1 MRNRIRLFDPVSFTI
16 QTIGGVILKLFGKRT
31 APYRYLLPTL
41 VLMIV
46 FLVIPIFMVVRYSF
60 VDKAVVSPSPAFV
73 GLANYAELF
82 ADSSF
87 WNAVSNTI
95 IFVVVSVVAHLVI
108 GMIFAMLL
116 NSKYFSNG
124 TKTIARVI
132 YILPWVFTASVVA
145 ILWKL
150 MLQPSGIIN
159 YLLSALPQITRNT
172 EWLSNKDLA
181 LAVICFIN
189 IWCGYPFYMISI
201 LAGLQ
206 GISGDLY
213 ESAAIDGAT
222 MTKSFFH
229 ITIPQLKPI
238 LISIAMLDFI
248 WTLQSFNVI
257 WMLTG
262 GGPVEST
269 ETLSIYIY
277 KLAFQKVNYSMAGT
291 AATVL
296 LVVCVFIAI
305 FYVRQQKK
313 VRE

>member
-1 MRNRIRLFDPVSFTI
+1 M
-16 QTIGGVILKLFGKRT
+16 KLFGKKT
-31 APYRYLLPTL
+31 APYRYLAPTL
-41 VLMIV
+41 LLMIV
-46 FLVIPIFMVVRYSF
+46 FLVIPICMVIKYSF
-60 VDKAVVSPSPAFV
+60 LDRAVVSPNPQFV
-73 GLANYAELF
+73 GLENYKTLF
-82 ADSSF
+82 ADSAF

-95 IFVVVSVVAHLVI
+95 IFVVVSVVAHLII
-108 GMIFAMLL
+108 GMVFAMLL
-116 NSKYFSNG
+116 NSKYFSTK

-150 MLQPSGIIN
+150 MLQPSGIVN
-159 YLLSALPQITRNT
+159 YLLDFLPQVTRNT
-172 EWLSNKDLA
+172 EWLSNKDIA

-222 MTKSFFH
+222 MTESFLH

-262 GGPVEST
+262 GGPVQST

-277 KLAFQKVNYSMAGT
+277 KLAFQKVDYSMAGT

-296 LVVCVFIAI
+296 LVVCVFIAV

>member
-1 MRNRIRLFDPVSFTI
+1 M
-16 QTIGGVILKLFGKRT
+16 KLTGKKT
-31 APYRYLLPTL
+31 APYRYLAPTII
-41 VLMIV
+41 LMIV
-46 FLVIPIFMVVRYSF
+46 FMVIPICMVIGYSF
-60 VDKAVVSPSPAFV
+60 VDGAVVSQNPEFV
-73 GLANYAELF
+73 GLENYKTIF
-82 ADSSF
+82 ADSEYIG
-87 WNAVSNTI
+87 AISNTI
-95 IFVVVSVVAHLVI
+95 IFVVVSVVAHLVL
-108 GMIFAMLL
+108 GMLFAMLL
-116 NSKYFSNG
+116 NSKYFG
-124 TKTIARVI
+124 TRTKTIASVV

-150 MLQPSGIIN
+150 MLQPSGIVN
-159 YLLSALPQITRNT
+159 YLLSVFPQISQNT
-172 EWLSNKDLA
+172 EWLSNRSIA
-181 LAVICFIN
+181 LGVICFIN

-213 ESAAIDGAT
+213 ESAAIDGSTA
-222 MTKSFFH
+222 TKSFLH

-262 GGPVEST
+262 GGPVNST

-277 KLAFQKVNYSMAGT
+277 KKAFQKVDYSMAAT
-291 AATVL
+291 AATIL
-296 LVVCVFIAI
+296 LVVCIFIAI
-305 FYVRQQKK
+305 FYVKQQKK

>member
-1 MRNRIRLFDPVSFTI
+1 MKVL
-16 QTIGGVILKLFGKRT
+16 GKKT
-31 APYRYLLPTL
+31 APYRYLTPTL
-41 VLMIV
+41 VLMTI
-46 FLVIPIFMVVRYSF
+46 LMVVPICMVIGYSF
-60 VDKAVVSPSPAFV
+60 MDKAVVSKNPSFV
-73 GLANYAELF
+73 GLENYKELLSN
-82 ADSSF
+82 SSY
-87 WNAVSNTI
+87 WNSVSNTI
-95 IFVVVSVVAHLVI
+95 IFVVVSVVAHLVLGI
-108 GMIFAMLL
+108 LFALLL
-116 NSKYFSNG
+116 NSKYFTTR

-150 MLQPSGIIN
+150 MLQPSGIVN
-159 YLLSALPQITRNT
+159 YILSIFPQISRNT
-172 EWLSNKDLA
+172 EWLSNRSIA

-189 IWCGYPFYMISI
+189 IWCGYPFYMISV

-206 GISGDLY
+206 GISECLY

-222 MTKSFFH
+222 AIKRFFY

-262 GGPVEST
+262 GGPVNST
-269 ETLSIYIY
+269 QTLSIFIY
-277 KLAFQKVNYSMAGT
+277 KLAFQKVDYSMAST

-296 LVVCVFIAI
+296 LLVCVIIAI
-305 FYVRQQKK
+305 FYVKQQKK

>member
-1 MRNRIRLFDPVSFTI
+1 
-16 QTIGGVILKLFGKRT
+16 LKLVGKKT
-31 APYRYLLPTL
+31 APYRYLAPTL
-41 VLMIV
+41 ILMIV
-46 FLVIPIFMVVRYSF
+46 FMVVPICMVIGYSF
-60 VDKAVVSPSPAFV
+60 VDRAVVSQNPAFV
-73 GLANYAELF
+73 GLDNYKTLF
-82 ADSSF
+82 ADSQY
-87 WNAVSNTI
+87 WNAVINTI
-95 IFVVVSVVAHLVI
+95 IFVLVSVAAHLVL

-116 NSKYFSNG
+116 NSKYFSTR
-124 TKTIARVI
+124 TKTIARVV

-150 MLQPSGIIN
+150 MLQPSGIVN
-159 YLLSALPQITRNT
+159 YILSIFPQISKNT
-172 EWLSNKDLA
+172 EWLSNKDIA

-189 IWCGYPFYMISI
+189 IWSGYPFYMISI

-206 GISGDLY
+206 GISEDLY
-213 ESAAIDGAT
+213 ESAAIDGST
-222 MTKSFFH
+222 STKSLIY

-262 GGPVEST
+262 GGPVNST

-277 KLAFQKVNYSMAGT
+277 KLAFQKVNYSMAAT

-296 LVVCVFIAI
+296 LIVCIFIAI
-305 FYVRQQKK
+305 FYVKQQKK

>member
-1 MRNRIRLFDPVSFTI
+1 M
-16 QTIGGVILKLFGKRT
+16 KLFGKKT
-31 APYRYLLPTL
+31 APYRYLAPTL
-41 VLMIV
+41 LLMIV
-46 FLVIPIFMVVRYSF
+46 FLVIPICMVIKYSF
-60 VDKAVVSPSPAFV
+60 LDRAVVSPNPQFV
-73 GLANYAELF
+73 GLENYKTLF
-82 ADSSF
+82 ADSAF

-95 IFVVVSVVAHLVI
+95 IFVVVSVVAHLII
-108 GMIFAMLL
+108 GMVFAMLL
-116 NSKYFSNG
+116 NSKYFSTK

-150 MLQPSGIIN
+150 MLQPSGIVN
-159 YLLSALPQITRNT
+159 YLLDFLPQVTRNT
-172 EWLSNKDLA
+172 EWLSNKDIA

-222 MTKSFFH
+222 MTESFLH

-262 GGPVEST
+262 GGPVQST

-277 KLAFQKVNYSMAGT
+277 KLAFQKVDYSMAGT

-296 LVVCVFIAI
+296 LVVCIFIAV

>member
-1 MRNRIRLFDPVSFTI
+1 MN
-16 QTIGGVILKLFGKRT
+16 ILGKKT
-31 APYRYLLPTL
+31 APYRYLMPTL
-41 VLMIV
+41 TLMIV
-46 FLVIPIFMVVRYSF
+46 FMVVPICMVIGYSL
-60 VDKAVVSPSPAFV
+60 VDKAVVSKHPVFV
-73 GLANYAELF
+73 GLENYKELF
-82 ADSSF
+82 SDSGYWGS
-87 WNAVSNTI
+87 VSNTI
-95 IFVVVSVVAHLVI
+95 IFVVVSVVAHLVL
-108 GMIFAMLL
+108 GMLFALLL
-116 NSKYFSNG
+116 NSKYFSTR

-150 MLQPSGIIN
+150 MLQPSGIVN
-159 YLLSALPQITRNT
+159 YIMSIFPQVSRNT
-172 EWLSNKDLA
+172 EWISNRSIS

-189 IWCGYPFYMISI
+189 TWCGYPFYMISI

-213 ESAAIDGAT
+213 ESAAIDGANAF
-222 MTKSFFH
+222 KSFFH

-262 GGPVEST
+262 GGPVNT
-269 ETLSIYIY
+269 TQTLSIYIY
-277 KLAFQKVNYSMAGT
+277 KLAFQKVDYSMAAT

-296 LVVCVFIAI
+296 LLVCIIIAI
-305 FYVRQQKK
+305 FYVKQQKK

>member
-1 MRNRIRLFDPVSFTI
+1 MKV
-16 QTIGGVILKLFGKRT
+16 FGKKT

-46 FLVIPIFMVVRYSF
+46 FLVVPICMVISYSF
-60 VDKAVVSPSPAFV
+60 VDNAVVSPDPALV
-73 GLANYAELF
+73 GLENYKNLF
-82 ADSSF
+82 ADDKF
-87 WNAVSNTI
+87 WNAVSNTV
-95 IFVVVSVVAHLVI
+95 IFVAVSVIAHLVL
-108 GMIFAMLL
+108 GMVFAMLL
-116 NSKYFSNG
+116 NSKYFKTR
-124 TKTIARVI
+124 TKTIARVV

-150 MLQPSGIIN
+150 MLQPSGIVN
-159 YLLSALPQITRNT
+159 YLLSVLPQVSRNT
-172 EWLSNKDLA
+172 EWLSNQDIA

-222 MTKSFFH
+222 MVKSFTH

-248 WTLQSFNVI
+248 WTLQSLNVI

-262 GGPVEST
+262 GGPVNAT

-277 KLAFQKVNYSMAGT
+277 KLAFQKVDYSMAGT

-296 LVVCVFIAI
+296 LIVCVFIAI

>member
-1 MRNRIRLFDPVSFTI
+1 M
-16 QTIGGVILKLFGKRT
+16 KLLGKRT
-31 APYRYLLPTL
+31 APYRYLAPTII
-41 VLMIV
+41 LMMV
-46 FLVIPIFMVVRYSF
+46 FLVVPICMVIGYSLL
-60 VDKAVVSPSPAFV
+60 DKAVVSPDPSFI
-73 GLANYAELF
+73 GIENYQELF
-82 ADSSF
+82 SDSQF
-87 WNAVSNTI
+87 WNAAANTI
-95 IFVVVSVVAHLVI
+95 IFVVVSVVAHLII
-108 GMIFAMLL
+108 GMIFAILL
-116 NSKYFSNG
+116 NSKYFAYR
-124 TKTIARVI
+124 TKAIARVI

-150 MLQPSGIIN
+150 MLQPSGIVN
-159 YLLSALPQITRNT
+159 YLMGILPQVSRNT
-172 EWLSNKDLA
+172 EWLSNQDVA

-222 MTKSFFH
+222 IVKSFLH

-262 GGPVEST
+262 GGPVNST

-277 KLAFQKVNYSMAGT
+277 KTKRHKFKIYTFTNTNVN
-291 AATVL
+291 
-296 LVVCVFIAI
+296 
-305 FYVRQQKK
+305 
-313 VRE
+313 

>member
-1 MRNRIRLFDPVSFTI
+1 MNQVL
-16 QTIGGVILKLFGKRT
+16 GKKT
-31 APYRYLLPTL
+31 APYRYLAPTL
-41 VLMIV
+41 ILMII
-46 FLVIPIFMVVRYSF
+46 FLVIPIINVVRYSF
-60 VDKAVVSPSPAFV
+60 VDKAIVRENPEVV
-73 GLANYAELF
+73 GLDNYNTLF
-82 ADSSF
+82 ADESF
-87 WNAVSNTI
+87 WNATGNTI

-108 GMIFAMLL
+108 GMFFAMLL
-116 NSKYFSNG
+116 NSRYFKTR
-124 TKTIARVI
+124 TKTIARVL

-159 YLLSALPQITRNT
+159 YLLSVLPTVDQGT
-172 EWLSNKDLA
+172 EWLSNRDVA
-181 LAVICFIN
+181 LGVICFVN

-206 GISGDLY
+206 GISEDLY
-213 ESAAIDGAT
+213 ESAAIEGAT
-222 MTKSFFH
+222 PVKSFIH

-269 ETLSIYIY
+269 EMLSIYIY
-277 KLAFQKVNYSMAGT
+277 KLAFQKLDYSMAST

-296 LVVCVFIAI
+296 LVVCVIIAI

-313 VRE
+313 VRD

>member
-1 MRNRIRLFDPVSFTI
+1 M
-16 QTIGGVILKLFGKRT
+16 KLFGKKT
-31 APYRYLLPTL
+31 TPYRYLLPTL
-41 VLMIV
+41 VLMII
-46 FLVIPIFMVVRYSF
+46 FLVVPIIMVIRYSF
-60 VDKAVVSPSPAFV
+60 VDKAVVSPEPTFV

-124 TKTIARVI
+124 TKTIARVV

-159 YLLSALPQITRNT
+159 YLLSALPQISRNT
-172 EWLSNKDLA
+172 EWLSNKDMA

-222 MTKSFFH
+222 LTKSFLH

-262 GGPVEST
+262 GGPVQST

-277 KLAFQKVNYSMAGT
+277 KLAFQKVDYSMAGT

-313 VRE
+313 VRD

>member
-1 MRNRIRLFDPVSFTI
+1 M
-16 QTIGGVILKLFGKRT
+16 KLFGKRT

-181 LAVICFIN
+181 LVVICFIN

-262 GGPVEST
+262 GGPVGST

>member
-1 MRNRIRLFDPVSFTI
+1 M
-16 QTIGGVILKLFGKRT
+16 KLLGKKT
-31 APYRYLLPTL
+31 VPYRYLAPTL
-41 VLMIV
+41 ILMIV
-46 FLVIPIFMVVRYSF
+46 FLVIPIGMVVSYSF
-60 VDKAVVSPSPAFV
+60 VDKAVVSKNPAFV
-73 GLANYAELF
+73 GLANYKELF
-82 ADSSF
+82 ANSQF

-116 NSKYFSNG
+116 NSKYFKTR
-124 TKTIARVI
+124 TKTIARVF

-150 MLQPSGIIN
+150 MLQPSGIVD
-159 YLLSALPQITRNT
+159 YLLSFLPQVSRNT
-172 EWLSNKDLA
+172 EWLISKDIA

-222 MTKSFFH
+222 AVKSFFH
-229 ITIPQLKPI
+229 ITLPQLKPI

-262 GGPVEST
+262 GGPVNST
-269 ETLSIYIY
+269 EMLSIFIY
-277 KLAFQKVNYSMAGT
+277 KLAFQKVDYSMAST

-296 LVVCVFIAI
+296 LIVCIFIAI

>member
-1 MRNRIRLFDPVSFTI
+1 M
-16 QTIGGVILKLFGKRT
+16 FGKKT
-31 APYRYLLPTL
+31 APYRYLAPTL
-41 VLMIV
+41 ILMIV
-46 FLVIPIFMVVRYSF
+46 FLVIPIGMVVGYSF
-60 VDKAVVSPSPAFV
+60 VDRAVVSPNPEFV
-73 GLANYAELF
+73 GLANYKELF
-82 ADSSF
+82 ANSAF

-95 IFVVVSVVAHLVI
+95 VFVVISVVAHLAI
-108 GMIFAMLL
+108 GMLFAILL
-116 NSKYFSNG
+116 NSKYFKYR
-124 TKTIARVI
+124 TRAIARVI

-150 MLQPSGIIN
+150 MLQPSGIVD
-159 YLLSALPQITRNT
+159 YLLQFLPNISRNT
-172 EWLSNKDLA
+172 EWISNREIA
-181 LAVICFIN
+181 LGVICFVN

-213 ESAAIDGAT
+213 ESAAIDGASA
-222 MTKSFFH
+222 TKSFLH

-262 GGPVEST
+262 GGPVNST
-269 ETLSIYIY
+269 ETLSIFIY
-277 KLAFQKVNYSMAGT
+277 KLAFQKVDYSMAGT

>member
-1 MRNRIRLFDPVSFTI
+1 M
-16 QTIGGVILKLFGKRT
+16 KLFGKRT

>member
-1 MRNRIRLFDPVSFTI
+1 M
-16 QTIGGVILKLFGKRT
+16 FGKKT
-31 APYRYLLPTL
+31 APYRYLAPTL
-41 VLMIV
+41 ILMIV
-46 FLVIPIFMVVRYSF
+46 FLVIPIGMVVGYSF
-60 VDKAVVSPSPAFV
+60 VDRAVVSPNPEFV
-73 GLANYAELF
+73 GLENYKELF
-82 ADSSF
+82 ANSAF

-95 IFVVVSVVAHLVI
+95 VFVVVSVVAHLAI
-108 GMIFAMLL
+108 GMLFAILL
-116 NSKYFSNG
+116 NSKYFKYR
-124 TKTIARVI
+124 TRAIARVI

-150 MLQPSGIIN
+150 MLQPSGIVD
-159 YLLSALPQITRNT
+159 YLLQFLPNISRNT
-172 EWLSNKDLA
+172 EWISNREIA
-181 LAVICFIN
+181 LGVICFVN

-213 ESAAIDGAT
+213 ESAAIDGASA
-222 MTKSFFH
+222 TKSFLH

-262 GGPVEST
+262 GGPVNST
-269 ETLSIYIY
+269 ETLSIFIY
-277 KLAFQKVNYSMAGT
+277 KLAFQKVDYSMAGT

>member
-16 QTIGGVILKLFGKRT
+16 QTIGGLILKLFGKRT

-262 GGPVEST
+262 GGPVGST

>member
-1 MRNRIRLFDPVSFTI
+1 MRNRIRLFDPVSSTI
-16 QTIGGVILKLFGKRT
+16 QTIGGLILKLFGKRT

-172 EWLSNKDLA
+172 EWLGNKDLA

-262 GGPVEST
+262 GGPVGST

>member
-1 MRNRIRLFDPVSFTI
+1 MKS
-16 QTIGGVILKLFGKRT
+16 IGKST
-31 APYRYLLPTL
+31 TPYRYLIPTL
-41 VLMIV
+41 ALLIV
-46 FLVIPIFMVVRYSF
+46 FLVIPICMVVRYSF
-60 VDKAVVSPSPAFV
+60 LDNAVVSPDPVFV
-73 GLANYAELF
+73 GLENYKTLF
-82 ADSSF
+82 ADAQF
-87 WNAVSNTI
+87 WGAVKHTV

-116 NSKYFSNG
+116 NTKYFKTR

-150 MLQPSGIIN
+150 MLQPSGIVN
-159 YLLSALPQITRNT
+159 YLLSFLPQVSQNT
-172 EWLSNKDLA
+172 EWLSDQNIA

-206 GISGDLY
+206 GISEDLY
-213 ESAAIDGAT
+213 ESAALDGAT
-222 MTKSFFH
+222 GAKSFIH

-262 GGPVEST
+262 GGPVNAT
-269 ETLSIYIY
+269 EVLSIYIY
-277 KLAFQKVNYSMAGT
+277 KLVFQKLDYSMGGT
-291 AATVL
+291 TATVL
-296 LVVCVFIAI
+296 LIVCVIIAI

>member
-1 MRNRIRLFDPVSFTI
+1 M
-16 QTIGGVILKLFGKRT
+16 KLLGKKT
-31 APYRYLLPTL
+31 VPYRYLAPTL
-41 VLMIV
+41 ILMIV
-46 FLVIPIFMVVRYSF
+46 FLVIPIGMVVSYSF
-60 VDKAVVSPSPAFV
+60 VDRAVVSKNPAFV
-73 GLANYAELF
+73 GLANYKELF
-82 ADSSF
+82 ANRQF

-116 NSKYFSNG
+116 NSKYFKTR
-124 TKTIARVI
+124 TKTIARVF

-150 MLQPSGIIN
+150 MLQPSGIVD
-159 YLLSALPQITRNT
+159 YLLSFLPQVSRNT
-172 EWLSNKDLA
+172 EWLSSKDIA

-222 MTKSFFH
+222 AVKSFFH
-229 ITIPQLKPI
+229 ITLPQLKPI

-262 GGPVEST
+262 GGPVNST
-269 ETLSIYIY
+269 EMLSIFIY
-277 KLAFQKVNYSMAGT
+277 KLAFQKVDYSMAST

-296 LVVCVFIAI
+296 LVVCIFIAI

>member
-1 MRNRIRLFDPVSFTI
+1 MKVL
-16 QTIGGVILKLFGKRT
+16 GKKT
-31 APYRYLLPTL
+31 APYRYLTPTL
-41 VLMIV
+41 ILMTI
-46 FLVIPIFMVVRYSF
+46 LMVVPICMVIGYSF
-60 VDKAVVSPSPAFV
+60 MDKAVVSKNPSFV
-73 GLANYAELF
+73 GLENYKELLSN
-82 ADSSF
+82 SSY
-87 WNAVSNTI
+87 WNSVSNTI
-95 IFVVVSVVAHLVI
+95 IFVVVSVVAHLVLGI
-108 GMIFAMLL
+108 LFALLL
-116 NSKYFSNG
+116 NSKYFTTR
-124 TKTIARVI
+124 TKTIVRVI

-150 MLQPSGIIN
+150 MLQPSGIVN
-159 YLLSALPQITRNT
+159 YILSIFPQVSRNT
-172 EWLSNKDLA
+172 EWLSNRSIA

-189 IWCGYPFYMISI
+189 IWCGYPFYMISV

-206 GISGDLY
+206 GISECLY

-222 MTKSFFH
+222 AIKRFFY

-262 GGPVEST
+262 GGPVNT
-269 ETLSIYIY
+269 TQTVSIFIY
-277 KLAFQKVNYSMAGT
+277 KLAFQKVDYSMAST

-296 LVVCVFIAI
+296 LLVCVVIAI
-305 FYVRQQKK
+305 FYVKQQKK

>member
-1 MRNRIRLFDPVSFTI
+1 MN
-16 QTIGGVILKLFGKRT
+16 ILGKKT
-31 APYRYLLPTL
+31 APYRYLMPTL
-41 VLMIV
+41 TLMI
-46 FLVIPIFMVVRYSF
+46 IFMVVPICMVIGYSL
-60 VDKAVVSPSPAFV
+60 VDKAVVSKHPVFV
-73 GLANYAELF
+73 GLENYKELF
-82 ADSSF
+82 SDSGYWGS
-87 WNAVSNTI
+87 VSNTL
-95 IFVVVSVVAHLVI
+95 IFVVVSVVAHLVL
-108 GMIFAMLL
+108 GMLFALLL
-116 NSKYFSNG
+116 NSKYFSTR

-150 MLQPSGIIN
+150 MLQPSGIVN
-159 YLLSALPQITRNT
+159 YILSIFPQVSRNT
-172 EWLSNKDLA
+172 EWLSNRSIS

-189 IWCGYPFYMISI
+189 TWCGYPFYMISI

-213 ESAAIDGAT
+213 ESAAIDGANAF
-222 MTKSFFH
+222 KSFFH

-262 GGPVEST
+262 GGPVNT
-269 ETLSIYIY
+269 TQTLSIYIY
-277 KLAFQKVNYSMAGT
+277 KLAFQKVDYSMAAT

-296 LVVCVFIAI
+296 LLVCIIIAI
-305 FYVRQQKK
+305 FYVKQQKK

>member
-1 MRNRIRLFDPVSFTI
+1 
-16 QTIGGVILKLFGKRT
+16 LKSLGKKT
-31 APYRYLLPTL
+31 APYRYLAPTL
-41 VLMIV
+41 ILMIV
-46 FLVIPIFMVVRYSF
+46 FLVIPICRVVGFSF
-60 VDKAVVSPSPAFV
+60 LDKAVVSPNPEFV

-82 ADSSF
+82 ADDQF
-87 WNAVSNTI
+87 KGAVSHTI

-116 NSKYFSNG
+116 NTKYFKTR
-124 TKTIARVI
+124 TKSIARVI

-159 YLLSALPQITRNT
+159 YLLQVLPGISQNT
-172 EWLSNKDLA
+172 EWLSNQDIA

-206 GISGDLY
+206 GISADLY
-213 ESAAIDGAT
+213 ESAALDGANSV
-222 MTKSFFH
+222 KSFMH

-262 GGPVEST
+262 GGPVNST
-269 ETLSIYIY
+269 EMLSIYIY
-277 KLAFQKVNYSMAGT
+277 KLAFQKLDYSMAST
-291 AATVL
+291 VATVL
-296 LVVCVFIAI
+296 LIVCVFIAI

>member
-1 MRNRIRLFDPVSFTI
+1 M
-16 QTIGGVILKLFGKRT
+16 QTIGGLILKLFGKRT

-262 GGPVEST
+262 GGPVGST

>member
-1 MRNRIRLFDPVSFTI
+1 M
-16 QTIGGVILKLFGKRT
+16 KLFGKKT
-31 APYRYLLPTL
+31 APYRYLFPTL

-46 FLVIPIFMVVRYSF
+46 FLVVPICMVISYSL
-60 VDKAVVSPSPAFV
+60 VDKAVVSPEPIFV
-73 GLANYAELF
+73 GLENYKNLF
-82 ADSSF
+82 ADDKF

-95 IFVVVSVVAHLVI
+95 IFVAVSVIAHLVL

-116 NSKYFSNG
+116 NSKYFKTR

-150 MLQPSGIIN
+150 MLQPSGIVN
-159 YLLSALPQITRNT
+159 YLLSVLPQVSRNT
-172 EWLSNKDLA
+172 EWLSNQDIA

-222 MTKSFFH
+222 MVKSFTH

-262 GGPVEST
+262 GGPVNAT

-277 KLAFQKVNYSMAGT
+277 KLAFQKLDYSMAGT

-296 LVVCVFIAI
+296 LIVCVFIAI

>member
-1 MRNRIRLFDPVSFTI
+1 MALN
-16 QTIGGVILKLFGKRT
+16 ILGKKT
-31 APYRYLLPTL
+31 TPYRYLFPTL
-41 VLMIV
+41 LLMIV
-46 FLVIPIFMVVRYSF
+46 FMVVPICMVIGYSF
-60 VDKAVVSPSPAFV
+60 VDKAVVSKHPVFV
-73 GLANYAELF
+73 GLENYKKLF
-82 ADSSF
+82 SDSGYLGS
-87 WNAVSNTI
+87 VSNTL
-95 IFVVVSVVAHLVI
+95 IFVVVSVVAHLVL
-108 GMIFAMLL
+108 GMLFAMLL
-116 NSKYFSNG
+116 NSKYFSTR

-150 MLQPSGIIN
+150 MLQPSGIVN
-159 YLLSALPQITRNT
+159 YILSIFPQISRNT
-172 EWLSNKDLA
+172 EWLSNRSIA

-206 GISGDLY
+206 GISEDLY
-213 ESAAIDGAT
+213 ESAAIDGANGF
-222 MTKSFFH
+222 KSFFH

-262 GGPVEST
+262 GGPVNT
-269 ETLSIYIY
+269 TQTLSIYIY
-277 KLAFQKVNYSMAGT
+277 KLAFQKVDYSMAAT

-296 LVVCVFIAI
+296 LLVCVIIAV
-305 FYVRQQKK
+305 FYVKQQKK